1 MGKSHTRLAKTIHW
15 SFVLLYAYGIFKQ
28 VDDLEDLED
37 TDLLILEVSF
47 ASVFLLIVI
56 MRYFYM
62 RSAETFQGANVPVH
76 KVHTFF
82 AKTVHLSMYFTLV
95 MLPLTGLMIA
105 GLYTQ
110 GHTDEDRLVISIV
123 LTAHEFSALL
133 SYILIANH
141 VSAAIYSR
149 IKGEGVWSS
158 MVPVLKEDK
167 LTSNELI
174 LKVAALEE
182 KIYDKVENLFTPS
195 KKDEQR

>member
-1 MGKSHTRLAKTIHW
+1 MGKSHTKLAKFIHW
-15 SFVLLYAYGIFKQ
+15 SFILLYAYGIFKQ
-28 VDDLEDLED
+28 VDDLDNLED
-37 TDLLILEVSF
+37 RDLLILEVSF

-76 KVHTFF
+76 KVHTLF
-82 AKTVHLSMYFTLV
+82 AKTVHLSMYFTLI
-95 MLPLTGLMIA
+95 MLPLTGLLIA

-110 GHTDEDRLVISIV
+110 GHTDEDGLVISIV
-123 LTAHEFSALL
+123 LTAHEFSAVL
-133 SYILIANH
+133 SYILIATH

-167 LTSNELI
+167 PTSNELI

-182 KIYDKVENLFTPS
+182 KIYDKVETLFNPS
-195 KKDEQR
+195 KKDDQ